1 MASIPQ
7 DQIEELLRFY
17 PNAQQA
23 TEAGITYFLLP
34 ELEMPNG
41 CTPARVDALLCP
53 TPRDGYTSRLFFAHK
68 VEGGIRR
75 NWHVQGTARILDRN
89 WSAISWKT
97 DPNLRLV
104 QKVRAHLDAL
114 GGS

>member
-1 MASIPQ
+1 
-7 DQIEELLRFY
+7 
-17 PNAQQA
+17 
-23 TEAGITYFLLP
+23 
-34 ELEMPNG
+34 MPNG
-41 CTPARVDALLCP
+41 CTPARVDASLCP

-68 VEGGIRR
+68 VEGGTSA
-75 NWHVQGTARILDRN
+75 QLACARHGAYLRPQLVCHFR
-89 WSAISWKT
+89 KT